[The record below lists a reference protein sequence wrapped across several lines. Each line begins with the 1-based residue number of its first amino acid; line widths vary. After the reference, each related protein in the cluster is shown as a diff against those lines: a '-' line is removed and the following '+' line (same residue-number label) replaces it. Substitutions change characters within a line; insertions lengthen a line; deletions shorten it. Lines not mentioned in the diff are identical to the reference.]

1 VGVLAVLEEF
11 LKRSDQFLTNLA
23 EEKNLNTYFVNS
35 NLAILL
41 LSACYGAT
49 MGLYAGGL
57 QIIYSAVK
65 VPILIL
71 LSLYLTVP
79 SYYVLYS
86 LLGGKRSLRQT
97 ITLLLSGFTIM
108 AIILIAFVP
117 VNLFFIITTPRSS
130 GAHSFTALL
139 NIAIFTL
146 GGFFALIYLIRGARV
161 LYKEPSEE
169 WKPAFLVGSVIL
181 AFVGTQLA
189 WVLRP
194 FFNYYEFFIR
204 PLESNF
210 YTAVILLIFRFAGFL
225 GAVLVLGGLGFL
237 ALLFLLALLP
247 PKRSRNQT
255 EPPETQT
262 DSMKAQK
269 NGGRRKA
276 EKEET

>member
-1 VGVLAVLEEF
+1 MGILAVLEEF

-23 EEKNLNTYFVNS
+23 EEKNLKTYFLNS

-41 LSACYGAT
+41 LSIIYGAT
-49 MGLYAGGL
+49 MGLYSGGL
-57 QIIYSAVK
+57 QIVYSAVK
-65 VPILIL
+65 VPMLLLI
-71 LSLYLTVP
+71 SLYLTVP

-97 ITLLLSGFTIM
+97 ATLLLSGFTIM
-108 AIILIAFVP
+108 ATILLAFVP

-130 GAHSFTALL
+130 DAHSFTAIL

-146 GGFFALIYLIRGARV
+146 GGFFALIYLIKGAKI

-181 AFVGTQLA
+181 MFVGTQLA

-204 PLESNF
+204 PLEGNF
-210 YTAVILLIFRFAGFL
+210 YTAVSSLVLRFAGLF
-225 GAVLVLGGLGFL
+225 GVITILGGLIVLG
-237 ALLFLLALLP
+237 LLFLSALLSS
-247 PKRSRNQT
+247 KTHS
-255 EPPETQT
+255 TQ
-262 DSMKAQK
+262 S
-269 NGGRRKA
+269 
-276 EKEET
+276 

>member
-1 VGVLAVLEEF
+1 MGLLAVLEEF
-11 LKRSDQFLTNLA
+11 LKRSDQFYVNLA
-23 EEKNLNTYFVNS
+23 EEKDFETYFVNS

-49 MGLYAGGL
+49 MGLYSGGL
-57 QIIYSAVK
+57 QIVYSAVK

-71 LSLYLTVP
+71 ISLYLTVP

-108 AIILIAFVP
+108 AIILLAFVP

-130 GAHSFTALL
+130 DAHSFTALL

-146 GGFFALIYLIRGARV
+146 GGFFALIYLIKGGKV
-161 LYKEPSEE
+161 LYNEPGEE

-181 AFVGTQLA
+181 AFVGTQMA

-210 YTAVILLIFRFAGFL
+210 YTAVISLVSRFAGL
-225 GAVLVLGGLGFL
+225 SGAIIVACGLLVL
-237 ALLFLLALLP
+237 AILFLSALLP
-247 PKRSRNQT
+247 PKKNLKPF
-255 EPPETQT
+255 EPPTST
-262 DSMKAQK
+262 
-269 NGGRRKA
+269 N
-276 EKEET
+276 

>member
-11 LKRSDQFLTNLA
+11 LKRSDQFLANLV
-23 EEKNLNTYFVNS
+23 EEKNLNTYILNS

-41 LSACYGAT
+41 LSAGYGAT
-49 MGLYAGGL
+49 MGLYSGGL

-65 VPILIL
+65 VPMLIL

-86 LLGGKRSLRQT
+86 LLGGKRSLSQT
-97 ITLLLSGFTIM
+97 VTLLLSGFTIM
-108 AIILIAFVP
+108 AIVLVAFVP

-130 GAHSFTALL
+130 DAHSFTALL

-146 GGFFALIYLIRGARV
+146 GGFFALIYLVKGAKT
-161 LYKEPSEE
+161 LYKEPGEE
-169 WKPAFLVGSVIL
+169 WRPAFLVGSVIL

-210 YTAVILLIFRFAGFL
+210 YTAVLSLVFRFAGFT
-225 GAVLVLGGLGFL
+225 GAIIALGGLGFL
-237 ALLFLLALLP
+237 GLLFLLAFLP
-247 PKRSRNQT
+247 SRKNLKLSQ
-255 EPPETQT
+255 PPRNE
-262 DSMKAQK
+262 
-269 NGGRRKA
+269 G
-276 EKEET
+276 

>member
-1 VGVLAVLEEF
+1 MGVLAVLEEF
-11 LKRSDQFLTNLA
+11 LKRRDQFLENLA

-49 MGLYAGGL
+49 MGLYSGGL

-71 LSLYLTVP
+71 FSLYLTVP

-97 ITLLLSGFTIM
+97 VTLLLSGFTIM
-108 AIILIAFVP
+108 AIILVAFVP

-130 GAHSFTALL
+130 EAHSFTALL
-139 NIAIFTL
+139 NIAIFTV
-146 GGFFALIYLIRGARV
+146 GGFFALIYLIRGAKV
-161 LYKEPSEE
+161 LYKEPSED
-169 WKPAFLVGSVIL
+169 WRPAFLVGSVIL

-210 YTAVILLIFRFAGFL
+210 YTAVLSLVLRFAGFS
-225 GAVLVLGGLGFL
+225 GAIIVLGGLIFL
-237 ALLFLLALLP
+237 GLLFLSALLP
-247 PKRSRNQT
+247 SRKNLKLSQL
-255 EPPETQT
+255 PINT
-262 DSMKAQK
+262 D
-269 NGGRRKA
+269 
-276 EKEET
+276 

>member
-1 VGVLAVLEEF
+1 MGILAVLEEF

-23 EEKNLNTYFVNS
+23 EEKNLKTYFLYS

-41 LSACYGAT
+41 LSIIYGAT
-49 MGLYAGGL
+49 MGLYSGGL
-57 QIIYSAVK
+57 QIVYSAVK
-65 VPILIL
+65 VPMLLLI
-71 LSLYLTVP
+71 SLYLTVP

-97 ITLLLSGFTIM
+97 VALLLSGFTIM
-108 AIILIAFVP
+108 ATILLAFVP

-130 GAHSFTALL
+130 DAHSFTAIL

-146 GGFFALIYLIRGARV
+146 GGFFALIYLIKGAKI

-181 AFVGTQLA
+181 MFVGTQLA

-204 PLESNF
+204 PLEGNF
-210 YTAVILLIFRFAGFL
+210 YTAVSSLVLRFAGLF
-225 GAVLVLGGLGFL
+225 GVITILGGLIVLG
-237 ALLFLLALLP
+237 LLFLSALLSSKTHP
-247 PKRSRNQT
+247 IQS
-255 EPPETQT
+255 
-262 DSMKAQK
+262 
-269 NGGRRKA
+269 
-276 EKEET
+276 

>member
-1 VGVLAVLEEF
+1 MGLLAVLEEF
-11 LKRSDQFLTNLA
+11 LKRSDQFLLNLA

-49 MGLYAGGL
+49 MGLYSGGL
-57 QIIYSAVK
+57 QIVYSAVK

-97 ITLLLSGFTIM
+97 VTLLLSGFTIM

-130 GAHSFTALL
+130 NAHSFTAFL

-146 GGFFALIYLIRGARV
+146 GGFFALIYLTRGAKV

-181 AFVGTQLA
+181 ALVGTQLA

-204 PLESNF
+204 PLEGNF
-210 YTAVILLIFRFAGFL
+210 YTAVLLLIFRFAGFL
-225 GAVLVLGGLGFL
+225 GSVVVLGGLGFL
-237 ALLFLLALLP
+237 ALLFLFALLP
-247 PKRSRNQT
+247 PKKAQKPPQ
-255 EPPETQT
+255 PPETQADT
-262 DSMKAQK
+262 MKASK
-269 NGGRRKA
+269 NGRRKA

>member
-1 VGVLAVLEEF
+1 VGVLAILEEF

-23 EEKNLNTYFVNS
+23 EEKDLNTYFMNS

-41 LSACYGAT
+41 LSAAYGAT
-49 MGLYAGGL
+49 MGLYSGGL

-97 ITLLLSGFTIM
+97 VTLLLSGFTIM
-108 AIILIAFVP
+108 AIVLVAFVP

-130 GAHSFTALL
+130 DAHSFTALL

-146 GGFFALIYLIRGARV
+146 GGFFALIYLVRGAKT
-161 LYKEPSEE
+161 LYKEPGEE
-169 WKPAFLVGSVIL
+169 WRPAFLVGSAIL

-204 PLESNF
+204 PLEGNF
-210 YTAVILLIFRFAGFL
+210 YTAVLSLVFRFAGFS
-225 GAVLVLGGLGFL
+225 GAIIVIGGLGFL
-237 ALLFLLALLP
+237 GLLFLLALLP
-247 PKRSRNQT
+247 PKKNQ
-255 EPPETQT
+255 PPQSPETQA
-262 DSMKAQK
+262 DSMKAPK
-269 NGGRRKA
+269 NGRRKA